1 MGKEGRTPKSAI
13 TDTSKVHAIELALLT
28 LAQWQDLRVCIPVT
42 QHSEKSEA
50 GEPRV
55 HGHLH

>member
-28 LAQWQDLRVCIPVT
+28 LTQWQDLRAVHTCHPALR
-42 QHSEKSEA
+42 EA
-50 GEPRV
+50 
-55 HGHLH
+55 